1 MENESRMRE
10 PKDPA
15 VFNRFEEHVKQFDVS
30 GRRLLIPDMSPT
42 GSRLLAASFRAI
54 GADAIV
60 MDTYKGLTLG
70 RAYTSGKECFPC
82 QVTLGDILHH
92 LEGERE
98 RLGKAFS
105 ADRYIYFLPEAD
117 GPCRFG
123 MYNKLQRLI
132 LDRFEAYQEVPI
144 VYISTKNNYATTD
157 IVPPGSSSFFRKLSY
172 VSLIIADVLDRI
184 TCRVRPYER
193 EPGSTDDWMKQSL
206 DGMVRAVETM
216 KHELDFSV
224 LRGTLSSMVVRA
236 KALMDPQAV
245 RRPRI
250 GIIGEIYLR
259 SHPDSNQDI
268 IRQLEKFGGE
278 VVNASVGEWVNFIN
292 AEAIR
297 KAEREWW
304 KAWTK
309 RNHRTLRQVFRQ
321 WIGLQIEKYYQKWR
335 QHQVYQCVHQT
346 LDIQPDHSIRSIHK
360 RLDRNRLYHFAI
372 GTEAVLSIGGAL
384 EYVHHGFD
392 GVVNVFPFTCMP
404 STIASS
410 VLRPL
415 LHEMKIPYL
424 DTPYDGAIQP
434 NREVALRTFMYQAK
448 QHMESRGGKGTNG
461 KAMK

>member
-1 MENESRMRE
+1 MDSS
-10 PKDPA
+10 
-15 VFNRFEEHVKQFDVS
+15 VFERLEQNVQQFDVS

-42 GSRLLAASFRAI
+42 GSRLMAASFRAI
-54 GADAIV
+54 GADAVV

-92 LEGERE
+92 LEEERK
-98 RLGKAFS
+98 RLGADF
-105 ADRYIYFLPEAD
+105 APDRYIYFLPEAD

-132 LDRFEAYQEVPI
+132 LDRFETYERVPI
-144 VYISTKNNYATTD
+144 VYISTKNNYATAD
-157 IVPPGSSSFFRKLSY
+157 IVPPDSASFFRKLSY
-172 VSLIIADVLDRI
+172 ISLIIADVLDRI
-184 TCRVRPYER
+184 TCRVRPYEQ
-193 EPGSTDDWMKQSL
+193 EPGSADDLMKQSL
-206 DGMVRAVETM
+206 QIMVRAVESVRS
-216 KHELDFSV
+216 EADFTI
-224 LRGTLSSMVVRA
+224 LHGTLNGIAARA
-236 KALMDPQAV
+236 KSLMNPQAI

-268 IRQLEKFGGE
+268 IRKLEEFGGE
-278 VVNASVGEWVNFIN
+278 VVNATLGEWVNFIN

-297 KAEREWW
+297 KAERQWW
-304 KAWTK
+304 KA
-309 RNHRTLRQVFRQ
+309 RTERSHSTMREILRE
-321 WIGLQIEKYYQKWR
+321 WLGLQIEKCYQKWR
-335 QHQVYQCVHQT
+335 QHQVYRSVLQI
-346 LDIQPDHSIRSIHK
+346 LDIQPDHSIRSIHR
-360 RLDRNRLYHFAI
+360 RLDRNRLFHFAI

-448 QHMESRGGKGTNG
+448 QHLESRGGKGIDG